1 MKNRIALL
9 AVTAALAVAQS
20 HKAPVPPK
28 TPRLYIFDCGVINAA
43 DASGYRLT
51 KEEVA
56 TPKMSM
62 ECFLIAH
69 PKGTLMWDVGAIPD
83 SSFPPGGGP

>member
-1 MKNRIALL
+1 MKNLIALL
-9 AVTAALAVAQS
+9 AFTAALAMAQP
-20 HKAPVPPK
+20 HKTPPPPK
-28 TPRLYIFDCGVINAA
+28 TPRLYIFDCGVINAT

-69 PKGTLMWDVGAIPD
+69 PKGTLMWDVGAIPE
-83 SSFPPGGGP
+83 